1 MSQGFSSRRFSFVV
15 VAVLVV
21 LGVTVAVTVANGQA
35 IQSDDFHSASL
46 DPRWQYV
53 NPVGDAV
60 VVMSGTNVLI
70 HVPGGASHTLWSSC
84 DCAPRLLQSAS
95 NTDFAIEA
103 KFDSEPSLRHQMQ
116 GFVVN
121 EDADTYLRFDV
132 HHDGSSARI
141 FAAYLNGINPPSTK
155 ISLAL
160 PSIPPYLRVT
170 RTGST
175 WDYSYSFD
183 GSAWTTAGTFTRG
196 MTVTQAGLFA
206 GNSND
211 QVYNTPDFVADID
224 YFFNT
229 ASPIIPEDGGAPTAP
244 TLPVVDVWYGD
255 AQSFGQLGTPQQWAN
270 IVGTVWDTDDM
281 ATLSYRLNG
290 GPSTPLTIGPDGL
303 RLDAKG
309 DFNVEI
315 DYADLS
321 PGPNEL
327 VISALDVL
335 GHQTARTV
343 NIDYT
348 DGITW
353 ALPFTASFTS
363 AGAVSD
369 VAQVVDGR
377 WSLTGGGVQI
387 DYSASGYDR
396 YISLGDRTWSP
407 NYEVTL
413 PLTIHTGDLGGS
425 FGVGMAIGW
434 QSHTGSGQPRTTKP
448 YQAAAKIVGFPAN
461 PTLILKDNDQI
472 RAQKAVSI
480 QAGVTYIM
488 KMRSQAIGV
497 GLARVAVKL
506 WQNGTPE
513 PALWDLTYDFLARYG
528 STILTADY
536 AEATFGDVAVAPL
549 PPLGIR
555 SDDFSSDELDGTIWR
570 FVNPLGDAILTLSGT
585 NAIVYV
591 PGGIKHTFTPTGNFA
606 PRLMQNAPDTDFE
619 AEIKLGSTGSY
630 TYQDQGL
637 LVQEDDD
644 TYLRFEVIY
653 TSGSRRVFAGYF
665 DAGVLTTK
673 RDITVPVPPSYL
685 RVKRTGDTW
694 TFDYS
699 LDGSGWTN
707 ATIFNQTLAVT
718 EAGVSFSN
726 TGGGAAWYATRA
738 FVGNVDYFF
747 NTGDRITPEDGGT
760 PTAVTPPVVDVW
772 YGNEQDFGQLGN
784 PQRWVNV
791 LGTVWDTDGV
801 SSLSYSL
808 NGGLSLPLNMGPDGF
823 RLVGVGDFNAEID
836 YNDLEPGANEVVI
849 TAVDGI
855 GEQTDQI
862 VTINYTDGISWE
874 MPYVA
879 NWPSATKV
887 ADAAQV
893 GDGRWLVTDSGVRT
907 APNGTGYDRFLLMGE
922 KNWVTDYE
930 VIVPMTINTG
940 YEWTGVGVCIGWTG
954 HATGGVAAGSEVRQP
969 RVETEY
975 QTIAWVRSF
984 PFPTNPVLEL
994 KDDELSRGEITV
1006 PMQTGV
1012 TYVLKVRSETT
1023 APGVS
1028 HVGVKYW
1035 QQGTPEPSNWML
1047 SDDFA
1052 SHPGSV
1058 LLIAHMADVTF
1069 GNAIIDPLPSF
1080 PLHVLSTTVPEGGSI
1095 VRLPDYAAYYDSS
1108 TVKLTAVPDE
1118 GWYFDGWS
1126 GGVSGFA
1133 NPATIM
1139 MVRDTAVTAHFG
1151 RKSFSLRTWV
1161 SGDGSIVVDP
1171 EAAQYLYGDAIVLT
1185 AEPEPGSYFY
1195 GWYGDHSGNANP
1207 DTITVT
1213 GDMKITAMFFG
1224 EITGIDSPPAIET
1237 LTVLQNSPNP
1247 FARETHF
1254 NVGLPKTAD
1263 VEINVYDVA
1272 GRRVFSTRIPNA
1284 NAGWSRFLF
1293 PGNDQNGAPLPSG
1306 VYFYRVKTHDASV
1319 TNRMVILR

>member
-21 LGVTVAVTVANGQA
+21 LGVTVAVTGANGQA
-35 IQSDDFHSASL
+35 IQSDDFHSTSL
-46 DPRWQYV
+46 DPGWQYV

-70 HVPGGASHTLWSSC
+70 HVPGGVSHTLWTSC

-103 KFDSEPSLRHQMQ
+103 KFDSKPSLRHQMQ

-132 HHDGSSARI
+132 HHDGSSAVI

-160 PSIPPYLRVT
+160 AGIPPYQRVT

-175 WDYSYSFD
+175 WEYRYSFD
-183 GSAWTTAGTFTRG
+183 GSTWTTAGTFARA
-196 MTVTQAGLFA
+196 MTVTQVGLFV

-211 QVYNTPDFVADID
+211 QVYNTPDFVANID

-229 ASPIIPEDGGAPTAP
+229 ATPIVPEDGGDPTAP
-244 TLPVVDVWYGD
+244 TPPVVDVWYGD
-255 AQSFGQLGTPQQWAN
+255 VQSFGHLGTPQQWAN

-303 RLDAKG
+303 RLDGKG
-309 DFNVEI
+309 DFNVEV
-315 DYADLS
+315 DCADLN
-321 PGPNEL
+321 PGTNGL
-327 VISALDVL
+327 VITAFDIL
-335 GHQTARTV
+335 GHQTNHTV
-343 NIDYT
+343 QVNYT
-348 DGITW
+348 PGTTW
-353 ALPFTASFTS
+353 ALPYTASFTS
-363 AGAVSD
+363 ATAISD
-369 VAQVVDGR
+369 VAHVVDGR
-377 WSLTGGGVQI
+377 WSLTGEGVRI
-387 DYSASGYDR
+387 GLSATGYDR

-413 PLTIHTGDLGGS
+413 PLTLHTGNLGGS
-425 FGVGMAIGW
+425 FGAGMAIGW
-434 QSHTGSGQPRTTKP
+434 QGHTGSGQPRITKP
-448 YQAAAKIVGFPAN
+448 YQVSAKIVGFPSN

-480 QAGVTYIM
+480 QAGVKYIM
-488 KMRSQAIGV
+488 KMRSQAIGA

-506 WQNGTPE
+506 WQDGTPE
-513 PALWDLTYDFLARYG
+513 PEPWDLTYDFAARYG
-528 STILTADY
+528 AVVLTADY
-536 AEATFGDVAVAPL
+536 AEATFGDVSVAPL
-549 PPLGIR
+549 PPLGMR
-555 SDDFSSDELDGTIWR
+555 SDDFSSDELDETLWR
-570 FVNPLGDAILTLSGT
+570 FVNPLGDATLTLSGT
-585 NAIVYV
+585 NVIVYV

-606 PRLMQNAPDTDFE
+606 PRLMQDAPNTDFE
-619 AEIKLGSTGSY
+619 TEVKLGSIGSY

-637 LVQEDDD
+637 FVQQDDD

-699 LDGSGWTN
+699 LDGSSWTN

-726 TGGGAAWYATRA
+726 TGGGAAWYATAA

-747 NTGDRITPEDGGT
+747 NTGARITPEDGGAA
-760 PTAVTPPVVDVW
+760 TAVTPPVVDLW
-772 YGNEQDFGQLGN
+772 YGNVQDFGQLGT
-784 PQRWVNV
+784 PQPWVNV

-808 NGGLSLPLNMGPDGF
+808 NGGPNLPLSMGPDGF
-823 RLVGVGDFNAEID
+823 RLVGVGDFNVEID
-836 YNDLEPGANEVVI
+836 YRDLESGPNEVVI
-849 TAVDGI
+849 TAVDHI
-855 GEQTDQI
+855 GEQTDHV
-862 VTINYTDGISWE
+862 VTINHTDGISWE
-874 MPYVA
+874 MPYFA
-879 NWPSATKV
+879 DWLSATKV
-887 ADAAQV
+887 ADVAHV
-893 GDGRWLVTDSGVRT
+893 GDGRWLVTGDGVRT

-922 KNWVTDYE
+922 RNWVTDYE
-930 VIVPMTINTG
+930 IVVPMTIHTG

-954 HATGGVAAGSEVRQP
+954 HVSGAGAAAEAQQP
-969 RVETEY
+969 RVENDY
-975 QTIAWVRSF
+975 QAIAWVRSF
-984 PFPTNPVLEL
+984 PFPANPVLQL
-994 KDDELSRGEITV
+994 KDDEQTRGEIGV
-1006 PMQTGV
+1006 PMALNV
-1012 TYVLKVRSETT
+1012 TYILKIRSETT
-1023 APGVS
+1023 SPGVS

-1035 QQGTPEPSNWML
+1035 RQGTPEPSTWML
-1047 SDDFA
+1047 SDNFA
-1052 SHPGSV
+1052 SQRGSV

-1069 GNAIIDPLPSF
+1069 GNATITPLSSF
-1080 PLHVLSTTVPEGGSI
+1080 PLHILTTTVAEGGSI

-1108 TVKLTAVPDE
+1108 TVKLTAVADE
-1118 GWYFDGWS
+1118 GWVFDSWTGGIS
-1126 GGVSGFA
+1126 GSA
-1133 NPATIM
+1133 NPATIR
-1139 MVRDTAVTAHFG
+1139 MVGDKAVTAHFN
-1151 RKSFSLRTWV
+1151 RKAFSIQTWV
-1161 SGDGSIVVDP
+1161 AGNGSLVVDP
-1171 EAAQYLYGDAIVLT
+1171 LAPHYLFGDKIVLT
-1185 AEPEPGSYFY
+1185 AEAEPGYYFY
-1195 GWYGDHSGNANP
+1195 GWYGDCTGSENP

-1213 GDMKITAMFFG
+1213 GDMKITAMFFA
-1224 EITGIDSPPAIET
+1224 EITGIHTPPAIET
-1237 LTVLQNSPNP
+1237 LTVQQNSPNP

-1254 NVGLPKTAD
+1254 SVGLPKTAD

-1272 GRRVFSTRIPNA
+1272 GRQVFSTRIPNA
-1284 NAGWSRFLF
+1284 NAGWNRFLF

-1306 VYFYRVKTHDASV
+1306 VYFYRVKTQEASV